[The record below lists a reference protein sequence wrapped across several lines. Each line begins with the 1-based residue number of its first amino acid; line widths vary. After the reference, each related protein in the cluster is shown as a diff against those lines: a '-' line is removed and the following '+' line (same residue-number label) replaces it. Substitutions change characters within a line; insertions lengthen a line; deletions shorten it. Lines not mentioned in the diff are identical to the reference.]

1 MTIPETPP
9 TSPRPSKP
17 AGVELTAAELD
28 RAGLLHADPGVVIS
42 RFAIFV
48 PADELGEPQPV
59 VIAEG
64 ATIGPFAVIHGGTT
78 IAGQA
83 RIEEHVVLGKPELGY
98 AVGRNR
104 PGVGGGTMI
113 GAGAVVRSGAVVYAD
128 VEIGV
133 NTLVGHHTLLR
144 TAVRVGADTQLG
156 HHLTV
161 ERATRI
167 GRDVRCSPG
176 SHITSSC
183 VLADRVFLGAGVRT
197 INDKT
202 LTWRDPHRE
211 PSLVAP
217 RFDTGAK
224 VGTGSVVLAG
234 VRIGEHALVGA
245 DSLVTRDV
253 PPGALAYGHPARVHG
268 EAR

>member
-9 TSPRPSKP
+9 TPPRPASA
-17 AGVELTAAELD
+17 AGRELTAAELD
-28 RAGLLHADPGVVIS
+28 RAGLLHADRNVVIS
-42 RFAIFV
+42 RFAVFV
-48 PADELGEPQPV
+48 PADELGERRPV
-59 VIAEG
+59 VVRAG
-64 ATIGPFAVIHGGTT
+64 TVIGPFAVVHGGTT
-78 IAGQA
+78 IDGQV

-98 AVGRNR
+98 AVGRIR
-104 PGVGGGTMI
+104 PGAGGGTVI
-113 GAGAVVRSGAVVYAD
+113 GAGAVVRSGAVVYAE

-144 TAVRVGADTQLG
+144 TGVRVGADTQLG

-176 SHITSSC
+176 SHITSSA

-202 LTWRDPHRE
+202 LTWRDPRRE
-211 PSLVAP
+211 PALVAP

-245 DSLVTRDV
+245 GSLVTRDI
-253 PPGALAYGHPARVHG
+253 PPGALAYGQPARVHG